1 MSATQPKQRVVPL
14 GDALQPTI
22 DRMKAIAAQSSD
34 ALLTEGPVHPD
45 HQLLDACSE
54 AMHLFKQAK
63 AARTE
68 RHAASLEQADR
79 RVSAEEL
86 RLDKALFARW
96 QDLDAQG
103 AAVLRRAKKLR
114 AVTPAGIYAKAL
126 LVRSTKTGAREMA
139 MSLAE
144 DLINCPGLR
153 STLWP
158 ATEGV

>member
-68 RHAASLEQADR
+68 RHAASLEQASVRGCGGNWIAAGAWAGPEGGVAAR
-79 RVSAEEL
+79 RTSP
-86 RLDKALFARW
+86 
-96 QDLDAQG
+96 G
-103 AAVLRRAKKLR
+103 
-114 AVTPAGIYAKAL
+114 
-126 LVRSTKTGAREMA
+126 TGRQ
-139 MSLAE
+139 
-144 DLINCPGLR
+144 
-153 STLWP
+153 T
-158 ATEGV
+158 